1 MKRIFVLCIL
11 VLVLLQGCS
20 VPPIKEMVKVL
31 NWFYEHGQRDDENQN
46 SDNKKTYI
54 ICIDP
59 GHQRLANYDLEALGP
74 GSDIQKP
81 KVSKGA
87 IGVSTAKEE
96 YVLTLEVSLKL
107 KDRLEALGY
116 QVVLTRQNHDVDISN
131 KERALMA
138 NEHGADLF
146 IRIHADQNPSKAL
159 KGISILSPSKDNHYT
174 ESIYQESS
182 KLAELVLQAMLLKTG
197 AHDMGISY
205 RGDISGF
212 NWSEVPVVLVEV
224 GFMSNPEEDIKLSD
238 SMYQDKLVEGMVEG
252 IQNYF
257 VWKAEDEIKP

>member
-1 MKRIFVLCIL
+1 MKRVFVLCIL

-20 VPPIKEMVKVL
+20 IPPIKEMVKVL
-31 NWFYEHGQRDDENQN
+31 NWYYEHGPMEDENQN
-46 SDNKKTYI
+46 SDKKKTYV

-59 GHQRLANYDLEALGP
+59 GHQKFANYDLEALGP
-74 GSDIQKP
+74 GSDIEKP

-131 KERALMA
+131 KERAFIA
-138 NEHGADLF
+138 NENGSDLF
-146 IRIHADQNPSKAL
+146 IRIHADQNISKTL
-159 KGISILSPSKDNHYT
+159 KGISILSPSKDSPYT
-174 ESIYQESS
+174 EKIYKES
-182 KLAELVLQAMLLKTG
+182 KQLAEFVLQAMLLKTG

-205 RGDISGF
+205 RGDINGF
-212 NWSEVPVVLVEV
+212 NWSEVPFILVEL
-224 GFMSNPEEDIKLSD
+224 GFMSNPEEDIKLSEIH
-238 SMYQDKLVEGMVEG
+238 YQDKLVEGMVDG
-252 IQNYF
+252 INKYF
-257 VWKAEDEIKP
+257 EKSK